1 VKYVDTDIFVYW
13 ATDHASFGKRAT
25 EILRHI
31 ELNEKAVSSALSLWL
46 FHKVM
51 RGAQNY
57 TLGAFLDQITR
68 FRNLRFV
75 PLDADLLRDA
85 SEATKKFGISEEVAV
100 GYAVAKDRGA
110 DVIYSTNTEFDRTDI
125 KRVF

>member
-1 VKYVDTDIFVYW
+1 VKYVDTDIFVFW
-13 ATDHASFGKRAT
+13 ASDHPEHGKRAT
-25 EILRHI
+25 EILRHV
-31 ELNEKAVSSALSLWL
+31 ELNEKAVSSALTLWL

-57 TLGAFLDQITR
+57 TLTAFLDQITR

-75 PLDADLLRDA
+75 PLDADVLRDA
-85 SEATKKFGISEEVAV
+85 ADATKKFNVSEEIAVA
-100 GYAVAKDRGA
+100 YAVAKDRGA
-110 DVIYSTNTEFDRTDI
+110 DVIYSANPEFDKTDI

>member
-1 VKYVDTDIFVYW
+1 MKYVDTDIFVYW
-13 ATDHASFGKRAT
+13 ATDHPEHGKRAT

-31 ELNEKAVSSALSLWL
+31 EVNEKAVSSALSLWL

-57 TLGAFLDQITR
+57 TLQAFLDQVTR
-68 FRNLRFV
+68 FRNLKFV
-75 PLDADLLRDA
+75 PLDVDLLRDA
-85 SEATKKFGISEEVAV
+85 GEAAKQFGVGEEVGIA
-100 GYAVAKDRGA
+100 YAVAKDRGA
-110 DVIYSTNTEFDRTDI
+110 DAIYSTNHEFDKTDI